1 MFSMIWYGSGV
12 FQIFETELRTVKTA
26 FCEYW
31 TSIKI
36 LYEIKTKVLQWLQL
50 KLKFLL
56 GYNLKIVILN

>member
-1 MFSMIWYGSGV
+1 MFSMIWYGNGV

-36 LYEIKTKVLQWLQL
+36 LYEIKGVTMTATKTKVFIGL
-50 KLKFLL
+50 
-56 GYNLKIVILN
+56 